1 MYLNLYLNCL
11 DVLVDMTILFCALQD
26 DLKAKWEVGK
36 AVLEEAKN
44 EAERKYKEINEQVSA
59 L

>member
-1 MYLNLYLNCL
+1 
-11 DVLVDMTILFCALQD
+11 MTILFCALQD

-36 AVLEEAKN
+36 AALEESKN

>member
-1 MYLNLYLNCL
+1 
-11 DVLVDMTILFCALQD
+11 MTILFCALQD

-36 AVLEEAKN
+36 AVLEDAKN